1 MQENELERGP
11 LRDREFDFLQTIE
24 LGILNT
30 KMSCAQPRQSIRPD
44 RLFFRLGANTE
55 KNTTCKYWAEHSS
68 YPRLG
73 ECFTASEETDL
84 LLTLGGTVGSED
96 GNPKL
101 IKRATTEEPKGSYQ
115 LTGGVERTTMLIN
128 EMTSKAY
135 QTKSKLFIRLE
146 DPPKR
151 YR

>member
-1 MQENELERGP
+1 MQKNDLERRLHG
-11 LRDREFDFLQTIE
+11 RELDFCYTIE
-24 LGILNT
+24 LGVPST
-30 KMSCAQPRQSIRPD
+30 KMIRVQPRQSIRTD

-55 KNTTCKYWAEHSS
+55 KNTACEYWAEHSC

-73 ECFTASEETDL
+73 ECFTAFEEIDL
-84 LLTLGGTVGSED
+84 LLTTWGTVGSGD

-115 LTGGVERTTMLIN
+115 LTGSIARTTMLIN
-128 EMTSKAY
+128 ERTSDY
-135 QTKSKLFIRLE
+135 QTRSKLFIRLE
-146 DPPKR
+146 SPPKE